1 MPPCP
6 VPQGAAMC
14 VGGRI
19 RMQDAGHFGQP
30 TAIAFLPDG
39 TFFISDGY
47 SNRRV
52 AKFDKDGK
60 FLMDWGGIGRG
71 PGEFAAQGE
80 VHSVA
85 VDGQRRVYVAD
96 RGNSRIQI
104 FDENGKFLDQWE
116 NITRVSDVKITTD
129 NKVWAI
135 SGVGNRLAQYDMNGK
150 LLTYFGTYGAGP
162 GQYDDPHYISTD
174 TEGNLYVANFS
185 NIKVGVDKYTPDP
198 KADKSRLVGQFV
210 VPGSAANVR

>member
-1 MPPCP
+1 MPRLPN
-6 VPQGAAMC
+6 
-14 VGGRI
+14 GRFET
-19 RMQDAGHFGQP
+19 RQDAGHFGQP

-47 SNRRV
+47 TNRRV
-52 AKFDKDGK
+52 AKYDKDGK
-60 FLMDWGGIGRG
+60 FLMDWGGVGRG
-71 PGEFAAQGE
+71 PGQFAAQGE

-85 VDGQRRVYVAD
+85 IDAQRRVYVAD
-96 RGNSRIQI
+96 RGNDRIQI
-104 FDENGKFLDQWE
+104 FDENGNFLDEWD

-150 LLTYFGTYGAGP
+150 LLTYFGTYGTGAG
-162 GQYDDPHYISTD
+162 QFDDPHYISTD
-174 TEGNLYVANFS
+174 TEGNLYVAIFS
-185 NIKVGVDKYTPDP
+185 NLKVGVEKYVPDP
-198 KADKSRLVGQFV
+198 KADKTRLVGQFV